1 MSAVWRASRAAVRR
15 RRFQTSVI
23 ALVALCASA
32 TVILAAG
39 LLDLSSGP
47 FERAF
52 AAQRGPHVI
61 ATYSTPAPPTDATD
75 TEAVAGPYGQ
85 LVLDVPAG
93 GGPVWATGPL
103 TVVGRADPAGPVDR
117 VDLWAGRWATDP
129 DEIVVNLLP
138 PSSPSA
144 ADNFTQDI
152 IGKKITTPGRPQLTI
167 VGVAYSVSHTADAWV
182 SPATMAQLGPTTA
195 QVLYR
200 FRDAATTAQVAA
212 ATASLPRDGLLAA
225 SSYLTQKEAVAAGPG
240 TILPFL
246 IVFGVLGLIV
256 AVLIVANVIS
266 GAVVSGFRHIGV
278 LKALGFTPRQVVSVY
293 LVMVTVPATA
303 GAAAGAV
310 LGTVATRPLIG
321 IAFQGLGFGGQ
332 LETGAWVPLT
342 GFLGVPALVML
353 TALVPASRARRL
365 SAAEAI
371 NASAAPKIERGLR
384 VQRALSGVRLPRA
397 VSLGLGLPF
406 SRPGRTGLTMAALL
420 LGVTSVTFAGGLAA
434 SLVRYGQAVDRA
446 DAVQVQVRPNN
457 PSLGNPPTDRTDP
470 QVESLLRGLPGTSH
484 VTAELPMQLT
494 ALGHRDPVPVNFL
507 RGDSATLGH
516 QDQLVEGRWMTAP
529 NEVVASSAALHHL
542 GAQVGDRLELAY
554 AGGHEPVT
562 IVGKTIE
569 GAFDRDTIFADWQLR
584 TRLAPD
590 HQVVSHEVLYYIRLA
605 SDTPVA
611 TYLAAVRQA
620 DPGLSAWSADSG
632 LGNSF
637 TVSVTIISIAFVS
650 IIGLVVA
657 LSVFNTVLL
666 NTRERRR
673 DLGMLKA
680 IGMTPGQVVT
690 MMVTSMATLG
700 LAAGCLGIPLGVG
713 AHRLVLPLMAEAAEL
728 DLPAR
733 ITNVWTV
740 GGLSLVVLVGVA
752 IAVLGAAL
760 PARRAGRIPIATV
773 LHSE

>member
-32 TVILAAG
+32 TVVLAAV

-52 AAQRGPHVI
+52 AAQRGPHII

-75 TEAVAGPYGQ
+75 TEAVAGPFGQ
-85 LVLDVPAG
+85 LVLDVPAD

-117 VDLWAGRWATDP
+117 VDLWAGRWATEQ
-129 DEIVVNLLP
+129 DEVVVNMLP
-138 PSSPSA
+138 PSSLTV
-144 ADNFTQDI
+144 ADSLTQDI
-152 IGKKITTPGRPQLTI
+152 IGKMITTPGRPRLTI

-293 LVMVTVPATA
+293 LVMVTAPATA

-342 GFLGVPALVML
+342 GLLGVPALVAL

-371 NASAAPKIERGLR
+371 NASAAPRTGRGLR
-384 VQRALSGVRLPRA
+384 VHRTLAGLRLPRA

-406 SRPGRTGLTMAALL
+406 NRPGRTGLTMAALL
-420 LGVTSVTFAGGLAA
+420 LGVTSVTFVGGLTA
-434 SLVRYGQAVDRA
+434 SLVRYSQAVDPA

-457 PSLGNPPTDRTDP
+457 PSLGKPPTDRTDP

-494 ALGHRDPVPVNFL
+494 ALGHRDPVPVSFL
-507 RGDSATLGH
+507 RGDSATLGY
-516 QDQLVEGRWMTAP
+516 QDQLVEGRWMTAT

-590 HQVVSHEVLYYIRLA
+590 HRVVGHEVLYYIRLA

-611 TYLAAVRQA
+611 TYLTAVRQA

-632 LGNSF
+632 LGSF
-637 TVSVTIISIAFVS
+637 TLSVTITSVAFAS
-650 IIGLVVA
+650 LIGLIVA

-666 NTRERRR
+666 DARERRR

-713 AHRLVLPLMAEAAEL
+713 AHRLVLPLMAEAAEI
-728 DLPAR
+728 DLPAH
-733 ITNVWTV
+733 ISHVWTV
-740 GGLSLVVLVGVA
+740 GGLSLVALVGVT

-760 PARRAGRIPIATV
+760 PARRAGRLPIAAV

>member
-23 ALVALCASA
+23 ALVALCAST
-32 TVILAAG
+32 TVVLAAG

-75 TEAVAGPYGQ
+75 TEAVAGPFGQ
-85 LVLDVPAG
+85 LVLDVPAD

-129 DEIVVNLLP
+129 DEIVVNMLP
-138 PSSPSA
+138 PPSLTA
-144 ADNFTQDI
+144 ADSFTQDV
-152 IGKKITTPGRPQLTI
+152 IGKMITTPGRPQLTI

-200 FRDAATTAQVAA
+200 FRDAATTAQVEV

-293 LVMVTVPATA
+293 LVMVTAPATA
-303 GAAAGAV
+303 GAVAGAV

-342 GFLGVPALVML
+342 GLLGVPALVML
-353 TALVPASRARRL
+353 TALVPASRTRRL

-371 NASAAPKIERGLR
+371 SASAAPKMERGLW
-384 VQRALSGVRLPRA
+384 VQRALSGIRLPRA

-446 DAVQVQVRPNN
+446 DAVQVRPNN
-457 PSLGNPPTDRTDP
+457 PSLGTPPTDRTDP

-516 QDQLVEGRWMTAP
+516 QDQLVEGRWMTAT

-542 GAQVGDRLELAY
+542 DAQVGDRLELAY

-569 GAFDRDTIFADWQLR
+569 GAFDRDTIFADWHLR

-590 HQVVSHEVLYYIRLA
+590 HRVVSHEVLYYIRLA

-637 TVSVTIISIAFVS
+637 TVSVTIISIAFTAMV
-650 IIGLVVA
+650 GLVVA

-673 DLGMLKA
+673 DLGTLKA

-690 MMVTSMATLG
+690 MMVTSKATLG

-713 AHRLVLPLMAEAAEL
+713 AHHLVLPLMAEAAER

-760 PARRAGRIPIATV
+760 PARRAGRLPIAAV

>member
-15 RRFQTSVI
+15 RRFQTSAI

-32 TVILAAG
+32 TVVLATA

-47 FERAF
+47 FDRAF

-61 ATYSTPAPPTDATD
+61 ATYSTPAPPTDTTD
-75 TEAVAGPYGQ
+75 TEAVAGPFGQ
-85 LVLDVPAG
+85 LVLDVPAD

-117 VDLWAGRWATDP
+117 VDLWAGRWATER
-129 DEIVVNLLP
+129 DEIVVNMV
-138 PSSPSA
+138 PSSLT
-144 ADNFTQDI
+144 ADSFTQDI
-152 IGKKITTPGRPQLTI
+152 IGKMITMPGQPRLTI

-182 SPATMAQLGPTTA
+182 SPATMAQLGPTTT

-200 FRDAATTAQVAA
+200 FHDATTTAQVEA
-212 ATASLPRDGLLAA
+212 ATASLPRDGLLAT

-246 IVFGVLGLIV
+246 IVFGVLGLIT
-256 AVLIVANVIS
+256 AVLIVANVVS

-293 LVMVTVPATA
+293 LVMVTVPAS
-303 GAAAGAV
+303 AGAV
-310 LGTVATRPLIG
+310 VGAALGTVATRPLIG

-342 GFLGVPALVML
+342 GLLGVPALVAL

-371 NASAAPKIERGLR
+371 SASSAPRTNRGLR
-384 VQRALSGVRLPRA
+384 VHRALAGLRLPRA

-406 SRPGRTGLTMAALL
+406 NRPGRTGLTMAALL
-420 LGVTSVTFAGGLAA
+420 LGVTSVTFVGGLTA
-434 SLVRYGQAVDRA
+434 SLIRYSQAVDRA

-494 ALGHRDPVPVNFL
+494 ALGHRDPVTVSFL
-507 RGDSATLGH
+507 RGDSATLGY
-516 QDQLVEGRWMTAP
+516 QDQLVEGRWMTATD
-529 NEVVASSAALHHL
+529 EVVASSAALHHL
-542 GAQVGDRLELAY
+542 GAQVGDRLELAF

-590 HQVVSHEVLYYIRLA
+590 HRVVSHEVLYYIRLA

-611 TYLAAVRQA
+611 TYLTAVRQA

-637 TVSVTIISIAFVS
+637 TVSVTIISIAFAS

-666 NTRERRR
+666 DARERRR

-690 MMVTSMATLG
+690 MMVTSVATLG
-700 LAAGCLGIPLGVG
+700 LAAGFLGIPLGVG
-713 AHRLVLPLMAEAAEL
+713 AHRLVLPLMAEAAEI

-740 GGLSLVVLVGVA
+740 GGLSLVVLVGVT

-760 PARRAGRIPIATV
+760 PARRAGRLPIAAV